1 MQRLGRVLA
10 LPVVLAALSGAA
22 GTAAAQDAFFG
33 PAKDFELQP
42 EVDLYVHL
50 APETRL
56 LFQAQG
62 TWIPGESYTEL
73 ALGAFLDWYTLP
85 FFRHLLSP
93 DEAKTRAL
101 ELRLGL
107 LYTGTIDAGTGK
119 PSQVLAT
126 QFDFTPRYFLP
137 WGILAANRNRALLQW
152 TFGSGENVSF
162 LYRGR
167 LQLEREFE
175 VGKIGLTP
183 FASAELFWQA
193 PPSMWEQFRMQAGLQ
208 WSFGGI
214 GRGQVVEVNYSAV
227 TYLQPG
233 RSWRSVV
240 GIIWYLYV

>member
-1 MQRLGRVLA
+1 MRRLGRVLA
-10 LPVVLAALSGAA
+10 LPFVLAALAGAA
-22 GTAAAQDAFFG
+22 GTATAEESFFG

-42 EVDLYVHL
+42 EVDVYVHL
-50 APETRL
+50 VPDTRL
-56 LFQAQG
+56 IFQAQG
-62 TWIPGESYTEL
+62 SWIPGESYTEL

-119 PSQVLAT
+119 PSQVLAI

-137 WGILAANRNRALLQW
+137 WGILAANRNRALFQW
-152 TFGSGENVSF
+152 TFGSDGGFSF

-175 VGKIGLTP
+175 AGRVGLTP
-183 FASAELFWQA
+183 FANVELYWQA
-193 PPSMWEQFRMQAGLQ
+193 PPAMWEQFRLQAGLQ
-208 WSFGGI
+208 CSFGGI
-214 GRGQVVEVNYSAV
+214 GRGQVLEANYSAV

-233 RSWRSVV
+233 RSWRSIV
-240 GIIWYLYV
+240 GIVWYVYV